1 MEKTITTSLMIAVSM
16 ILVIMLFN
24 IAYPAVIQG
33 GEAVTGMASSVAD
46 RMKTQIT
53 VIHASSEN
61 GKRDIAAWVKNVGD
75 ATIIA
80 VTHVDVFFGPEGNF
94 IRIPHETQAAQ
105 GTFPYWTAQ
114 VEGGG
119 DWSPTGTLEI
129 VIHNRDPLAAG
140 RYYLKF
146 SLPNGVSSEYFLGI

>member
-33 GEAVTGMASSVAD
+33 GEAVTGMAGDVAD

-61 GKRDIAAWVKNVGD
+61 GTRDVAAWVKNVGD
-75 ATIIA
+75 TRIIA
-80 VTHVDVFFGPEGNF
+80 VNQVDVFFGPEGNF
-94 IRIPHETQAAQ
+94 VRIPQESQAVQ
-105 GTFPYWTAQ
+105 GTFPYWTWQ

-119 DWSPTGTLEI
+119 DWNPTGTLEI
-129 VIHNRDPLAAG
+129 VIHYENALSAG
-140 RYYLKF
+140 RYFMKI
-146 SLPNGVSSEYFLGI
+146 SLPNGVSSEYYLGI